1 MQIYF
6 IKKSLLFFLNCVK
19 YIDNI
24 RMPYIKTSHIIVLRY
39 SIGLKLN
46 YILSTIQ
53 IFPFLFYI
61 R

>member
-6 IKKSLLFFLNCVK
+6 IKKSLLFFFNCVK

-24 RMPYIKTSHIIVLRY
+24 RMPYIKTSYIIVLRY